1 MATLTVTLNAERMPN
16 STQLFRQAKAVEH
29 LYYAN
34 LYRTAPYSGS
44 PDAWLAWLQMG
55 FAAGLKEPPASR
67 REDRLHRTVRSEG
80 KLTEICVSTS
90 NEEALRTLFGLLR
103 DLEDLRP
110 SVAGKSDAERV
121 KALEASNPIQTELVK
136 PLVDA
141 LRHAAL
147 RKAEVENFAE
157 MVDVALASL
166 TDNEIV
172 SADLSFSD
180 V

>member
-34 LYRTAPYSGS
+34 LYGISPYSGS
-44 PDAWLAWLQMG
+44 PDMWLAWLQMG

-80 KLTEICVSTS
+80 RLTEIRVSTP
-90 NEEALRTLFGLLR
+90 NEDVLRTVASLLR
-103 DLEDLRP
+103 DLEGLRP
-110 SVAGKSDAERV
+110 SVAGKSDADRI
-121 KALEASNPIQTELVK
+121 KALEMTNPIQSQLVK
-136 PLVDA
+136 PLLEA
-141 LRHAAL
+141 WQQAEL
-147 RKAEVENFAE
+147 RKTEVDDFTE
-157 MVDVALASL
+157 MLGVALAAL
-166 TDNEIV
+166 TDNDITSAEIG
-172 SADLSFSD
+172 FSD

>member
-34 LYRTAPYSGS
+34 LYQSAPYSGS

-80 KLTEICVSTS
+80 RLTEIRVSTP
-90 NEEALRTLFGLLR
+90 NEEALRTLAMLLR
-103 DLEDLRP
+103 DLEGLRP
-110 SVAGKSDAERV
+110 SVAGKSDAHRV
-121 KALEASNPIQTELVK
+121 KALEATEPIQSELVK
-136 PLVDA
+136 PLLGA
-141 LRHAAL
+141 LHQAEL
-147 RKAEVENFAE
+147 RKPEVDDFTE
-157 MVDVALASL
+157 MLDIALAAL
-166 TDNEIV
+166 TDNEIT
-172 SADLSFSD
+172 STDISFNE

>member
-34 LYRTAPYSGS
+34 LYRTPPYSGS

-67 REDRLHRTVRSEG
+67 REDRLHRIVRSEG
-80 KLTEICVSTS
+80 RLTEICVSTS
-90 NEEALRTLFGLLR
+90 NEEALRTLGGLLR
-103 DLEDLRP
+103 DLEGLRP

-121 KALEASNPIQTELVK
+121 KALEATNPIQTELVN
-136 PLVDA
+136 PLLDA
-141 LRHAAL
+141 LRHAEL
-147 RKAEVENFAE
+147 RKTEVENFTE
-157 MVDVALASL
+157 MVDVALAAL

-172 SADLSFSD
+172 SADISFSD

>member
-44 PDAWLAWLQMG
+44 PDSWLAWLQMG

-80 KLTEICVSTS
+80 RLTEICVSTS
-90 NEEALRTLFGLLR
+90 NEEALRTLAGLLR
-103 DLEDLRP
+103 DLEGLRP
-110 SVAGKSDAERV
+110 SVAGKSDAERA
-121 KALEASNPIQTELVK
+121 KALEATNPIQTELVK
-136 PLVDA
+136 PLLDA
-141 LRHAAL
+141 LRHAEL
-147 RKAEVENFAE
+147 RKIEVENFTE
-157 MVDVALASL
+157 MVDVALAAL

-172 SADLSFSD
+172 SADISFSD

>member
-1 MATLTVTLNAERMPN
+1 MASLTFTLNAARMPN

-34 LYRTAPYSGS
+34 LYGTPPYSGS
-44 PDAWLAWLQMG
+44 PDTWLAWLQMG

-80 KLTEICVSTS
+80 RLTEIRVSTP
-90 NEEALRTLFGLLR
+90 NEEALRTLATLLA
-103 DLEDLRP
+103 DLEGLRP
-110 SVAGKSDAERV
+110 SVAGKSDADRV
-121 KALEASNPIQTELVK
+121 TALEATGPIQNDLVK
-136 PLVDA
+136 PLLDA
-141 LRHAAL
+141 LHQAEL
-147 RKAEVENFAE
+147 RTAEIDDFTE
-157 MVDVALASL
+157 MLDTALAAL

-172 SADLSFSD
+172 SADISFND

>member
-34 LYRTAPYSGS
+34 LYGTAPYSGS
-44 PDAWLAWLQMG
+44 PDTWLAWLQMG

-80 KLTEICVSTS
+80 RLTEIRVSTP
-90 NEEALRTLFGLLR
+90 NEEALRTLASLLR
-103 DLEDLRP
+103 DLEALRP
-110 SVAGKSDAERV
+110 SVAGKSDADRV
-121 KALEASNPIQTELVK
+121 KVLEATNPIHTELVK
-136 PLVDA
+136 PLLDA
-141 LRHAAL
+141 LRHAEL
-147 RKAEVENFAE
+147 RKAEVDNFAE
-157 MVDVALASL
+157 MVDVALAAL

-172 SADLSFSD
+172 STEITFSD